1 MTPKDPTET
10 PHIKEIIL
18 RFLEGTATDKEVSI
32 LHQWLQEN
40 ETNRKYFD
48 EVNNTY
54 HTSVTLS
61 RYNHPMVDND
71 WAKIAN
77 RIIEEQN
84 PQRSSQKTK
93 YLVFLKVAASVCFLI
108 VAGSLLFKTL
118 ENSEVQKQG
127 TIVRN
132 SQRHNTRIVLPDGS
146 TVWLN
151 ANSTIE
157 YSPDFGHAVREVALK
172 GEAFFDVKKDS
183 KAFIVKTDNMQVH
196 VKGTRFNVEANKKN
210 GTIKT
215 TLEEG
220 KVELH
225 VEGSDKFFTMSPG
238 DQLILDTK
246 LNDVTVQK
254 VDPTNF
260 SAWKEEKLIF
270 DNTPLHEIAAK
281 LENRYKVKITI
292 KSAKAKRELV
302 TMTIEQEE
310 IEEVLEMIKL
320 SSKLRIKME
329 RNEIILYE

>member
-1 MTPKDPTET
+1 MTPQDPTEA

-18 RFLEGTATDKEVSI
+18 RFLEGIATDKEISI
-32 LHQWLQEN
+32 LHKWLQEN
-40 ETNRKYFD
+40 EANRKYFD

-54 HTSVTLS
+54 QASVTLN
-61 RYNHPMVDND
+61 RFNHPMVDTD
-71 WAKIAN
+71 WKKLTSHMH
-77 RIIEEQN
+77 EETHQL
-84 PQRSSQKTK
+84 PRKKT
-93 YLVFLKVAASVCFLI
+93 LPFVFLKVAASISILFVI
-108 VAGSLLFKTL
+108 GILLWKNF
-118 ENSEVQKQG
+118 ENNEVQKQG

-132 SQRHNTRIVLPDGS
+132 SQRNNTRIVLPDGS

-157 YSPDFGHAVREVALK
+157 YSPDFGQVFREVALK

-183 KAFIVKTDNMQVH
+183 KSFIVKTDNMQIH

-210 GTIKT
+210 GIVKT

-225 VEGSDKFFTMSPG
+225 VDGNDKFFTMTPG
-238 DQLILDTK
+238 DQIILDTK
-246 LNDVTVQK
+246 LNDVKVQK
-254 VDPTNF
+254 VDPTDF
-260 SAWKEEKLIF
+260 SAWKEDKLIF
-270 DNTPLHEIAAK
+270 DNTPLSEIAAK

-302 TMTIEQEE
+302 TMTIEQED

>member
-1 MTPKDPTET
+1 MTPQDPTEA

-18 RFLEGTATDKEVSI
+18 RFLEGIATDKEISI
-32 LHQWLQEN
+32 LHKWLQEN
-40 ETNRKYFD
+40 EANRKYFD

-54 HTSVTLS
+54 QASVTLN
-61 RYNHPMVDND
+61 RFNHPMVDTD
-71 WAKIAN
+71 WEKLTS
-77 RIIEEQN
+77 RMREGTHQL
-84 PQRSSQKTK
+84 PRKRTMPF
-93 YLVFLKVAASVCFLI
+93 VFLKVAASISMLFVIGFL
-108 VAGSLLFKTL
+108 LW
-118 ENSEVQKQG
+118 ENFEKNNDVQKQG

-132 SQRHNTRIVLPDGS
+132 SQRNNTRIVLPDGS

-157 YSPDFGHAVREVALK
+157 YSPDFGQVFREVALK

-183 KAFIVKTDNMQVH
+183 KSFIVKTDNMQIH
-196 VKGTRFNVEANKKN
+196 VKGTRFNVEANKRN
-210 GTIKT
+210 GTVKT

-225 VEGSDKFFTMSPG
+225 VDGSDKFFTMTPG
-238 DQLILDTK
+238 DQIILDTK
-246 LNDVTVQK
+246 LNDIKVQK
-254 VDPTNF
+254 VDPTDF
-260 SAWKEEKLIF
+260 SAWKEDKLIF
-270 DNTPLHEIAAK
+270 DNTPLSEIAAK

-302 TMTIEQEE
+302 TMTIEQED

>member
-1 MTPKDPTET
+1 MTPKDPLET
-10 PHIKEIIL
+10 PIKEIIF
-18 RFLEGTATDKEVSI
+18 RFLEGIATEKEIVT
-32 LHQWLQEN
+32 LHKWLREN
-40 ETNRKYFD
+40 EANRKYFD

-54 HTSVTLS
+54 QASVTLN
-61 RYNHPMVDND
+61 RFNHRMVDDD
-71 WAKIAN
+71 WAKLTN
-77 RIIEEQN
+77 RIGEA
-84 PQRSSQKTK
+84 KTHQLPK
-93 YLVFLKVAASVCFLI
+93 RKASLLVLLKVAASICVLVI
-108 VAGSLLFKTL
+108 AGALLFNYF
-118 ENSEVQKQG
+118 ENNDVQKQG

-132 SQRHNTRIVLPDGS
+132 SNNNNTRIVLPDGS

-157 YSPDFGHAVREVALK
+157 YSPDFGQSLREVALK
-172 GEAFFDVKKDS
+172 GEAFFDVKKDG

-196 VKGTRFNVEANKKN
+196 VKGTRFNVEAYKKN
-210 GTIKT
+210 GTVKT

-225 VEGSDKFFTMSPG
+225 VDGNDKFFTMIPG
-238 DQLILDTK
+238 DQLILNTK

-270 DNTPLHEIAAK
+270 DNVPLSEIATK

-292 KSAKAKRELV
+292 KSAKAKRELL
-302 TMTIEQEE
+302 TMTIEQED

-320 SSKLRIKME
+320 SSKLRVKME
-329 RNEIILYE
+329 SNEIILYE